1 MEFSRSLLTTLVLLL
16 LAVQVQSVEH
26 CPNRPSSIGDFKD
39 AVIEA
44 VCSFDPDGT
53 AGLSFRNQTRFNHG
67 AGYKL
72 DSELE

>member
-1 MEFSRSLLTTLVLLL
+1 MGFPRSLLTTLVLLL

-26 CPNRPSSIGDFKD
+26 CPSPSSIGDFKD

-53 AGLSFRNQTRFNHG
+53 EGLSFRNQTRFNHG

-72 DSELE
+72 DSELQ